1 MFYLTNYYIL
11 KLKYIIMTCEQITVK
26 LFNHQLLSIQDMEER
41 ENKRKIIYNHDIVNN
56 AYNLPFRNNGRYTI
70 NTNFSILGNDPG
82 SGKTLISLALIAR
95 DKMSYDKQKEVY
107 NPETDE
113 YEMKNLF
120 SRDQLNEYYTKKYK
134 KYVYTD
140 SSLNI
145 KLETKIRYLNCNLI
159 VVPQGGVFRQWKQT
173 IQKQTTLRAKF
184 IETRKEMYELLNPE
198 ISPDIPE
205 NAKRLYDLL
214 EKDNTQVLLVS
225 SSFYCKFCD
234 DYSIVSEKIYWH
246 RVIIDEADSIRC
258 PDMRSVRYRF
268 AWFITATWE
277 SLRVPRNNGLIKNIF
292 KNYAIALMEKFV
304 IERNE
309 EYYTE
314 LFRDV
319 NKTEKIYNCI
329 APISYISRISNFIS
343 GSVLEMINAN
353 NFSGAIRELG
363 GRSGTGEEIIDVLT
377 TNIRRKLDREA
388 YQRQYY
394 ANNSFINEREK
405 TERLKNIDANIKRLK
420 SQLVSI
426 SERVTNLDDKEC
438 GICCCEYTDPVCLSC
453 THVFCSNCV
462 LQWIQVRNRSYHRG
476 NAPCPLCKTPI
487 DLRRMTKITIKEET
501 KEEEKED
508 IEQPMGKDET
518 ILKIIRNNPNGKFI
532 IFSNHYES
540 FASFERLLESD
551 RQIKK
556 RCKRLKG
563 NANTVS
569 KTLRDFEKGKVDV
582 ILLNSQ
588 HNGAG
593 IDLPTATDVILY
605 HKLRED
611 LEKQVIGRALRI
623 GRPKELPLNIHKL
636 YYENERNI
644 LT

>member
-1 MFYLTNYYIL
+1 MTN
-11 KLKYIIMTCEQITVK
+11 KQISVK
-26 LFNHQLLSIQDMEER
+26 LFNHQLLSVKDMEER
-41 ENKRKIIYNHDIVNN
+41 ENKRKIVYNHDSVNTESS
-56 AYNLPFRNNGRYTI
+56 YRSPFRTSGKYTI

-82 SGKTLISLALIAR
+82 SGKTLITLALIAN
-95 DKMSYDKQKEVY
+95 DKMSYDKQKEYY
-107 NPETDE
+107 NSETDE
-113 YEMKNLF
+113 YEMKNFF
-120 SRDQLNEYYTKKYK
+120 SRDDFDEFYTKKHK
-134 KYVYTD
+134 KYIYSD
-140 SSLNI
+140 NNLII
-145 KLETKIRYLNCNLI
+145 KHESRIRYLNCNLI

-173 IQKQTTLRAKF
+173 IQKQTTLRSKF
-184 IETRKEMYELLNPE
+184 IETRKEMNQLLNP
-198 ISPDIPE
+198 IIDNDIPE

-234 DYSIVSEKIYWH
+234 DYCLVSENIYWH

-258 PDMRSVRYRF
+258 PDMRSIKYRF
-268 AWFITATWE
+268 AWFVTATWE
-277 SLRVPRNNGLIKNIF
+277 SLRIPRNNGLIKNIF
-292 KNYAIALMEKFV
+292 KNYAISLIQKFV

-319 NKTEKIYNCI
+319 NINEKTYNCI

-343 GSVLEMINAN
+343 SSVLEMINAN

-377 TNIRRKLDREA
+377 RNIRRKLQRAE
-388 YQRQYY
+388 YTRQYI
-394 ANNSFINEREK
+394 ANNEFISDRDK
-405 TERLKNIDANIKRLK
+405 TERLKSCDEEIQRYN
-420 SQLVSI
+420 SQLSSI
-426 SERVTNLDDKEC
+426 SERVSNIDSQEC
-438 GICCCEYTDPVCLSC
+438 GICTCEYTDPGCLSC
-453 THVFCSNCV
+453 THVFCSNCI

-476 NAPCPLCKTPI
+476 SAPCPLCKTPI
-487 DLRRMTKITIKEET
+487 DLKQMTQITKKKGQEEQ
-501 KEEEKED
+501 EEKKED
-508 IEQPMGKDET
+508 ETQPLGKDET
-518 ILKIIRNNPNGKFI
+518 ILKIIKNNPNGKFI
-532 IFSNHYES
+532 VFSNHYES

-569 KTLRDFEKGKVDV
+569 KILRDFESSKIDV

-605 HKLRED
+605 HKLRKD

-623 GRPKELPLNIHKL
+623 GRPKNLPLNIHKL
-636 YYENERNI
+636 FYHNERNI